1 MYFNYKFLIM
11 KAGRN
16 NTIKHK
22 SDLFQQEVTL
32 TVDENLNRLK
42 GKVLAPKKLAAANR
56 ALKKLKGSL
65 PK

>member
-1 MYFNYKFLIM
+1 M

-32 TVDENLNRLK
+32 TVDGNLNKLK
-42 GKVLAPKKLAAANR
+42 GRVLAPKKLAAANR
-56 ALKKLKGSL
+56 SLKKLRGSL